1 MIHLN
6 DPQLARVASLLR
18 DAQHVMVLTG
28 AGISA
33 ESGIPTFRDPLTGLW
48 FNYRP
53 EDLATPD
60 AFDRDPR
67 SVTQWY
73 DERRVKVLQCQPN
86 PGHLALVQLEQRLT
100 MPRQSAPGNNA
111 PSSKPR
117 QSESSSAALGSSRSF
132 ELFTQNVD
140 RLHQRAGSRNVHE
153 LHGALESWRC
163 TRCGLVQ
170 EEWGDLMPQYPP
182 RCHCGGIRRPD
193 IVWFGEPLPTR
204 ILDAAQ
210 QALMCCD
217 LFLAIGTSGQVYPAA
232 GLIDHALLSNT
243 TVIEINAEPTPF
255 TPHVTHHFRGKAGEI
270 LPRLIQ

>member
-1 MIHLN
+1 MNPL
-6 DPQLARVASLLR
+6 DDAQLAHAAALLR
-18 DAQHVMVLTG
+18 DAHHVMVLTG

-67 SVTQWY
+67 KVTQWY

-86 PGHLALVQLEQRLT
+86 PGHLALVELEQRLT
-100 MPRQSAPGNNA
+100 GERAGPSPAPTRAGPSPA
-111 PSSKPR
+111 P
-117 QSESSSAALGSSRSF
+117 AAPTTSRF
-132 ELFTQNVD
+132 HLFTQNVD
-140 RLHQRAGSRNVHE
+140 RLHQRAGSRNVLE

-163 TRCGLVQ
+163 TQCGLVQ
-170 EEWGDLMPQYPP
+170 EEWGDLLGQYPP

-204 ILDAAQ
+204 VLDAAQ

-217 LFLAIGTSGQVYPAA
+217 LFLAVGTSGQVYPAA
-232 GLIDHALLSNT
+232 GLIDQAILSNT
-243 TVIEINAEPTPF
+243 AVIEINAEPTPF
-255 TPHVTHHFRGKAGEI
+255 TPHVTHHFRGKAGQI
-270 LPRLIQ
+270 LPLLINAT

>member
-1 MIHLN
+1 MTQL
-6 DPQLARVASLLR
+6 DEAQLAHAATLLR
-18 DAQHVMVLTG
+18 NAHHVMVLTG

-60 AFDRDPR
+60 AFDRDPAK
-67 SVTQWY
+67 VTQWY
-73 DERRVKVLQCQPN
+73 DERRVKVLQYQPN

-100 MPRQSAPGNNA
+100 GVTRLSG
-111 PSSKPR
+111 S
-117 QSESSSAALGSSRSF
+117 GSSLPCSF
-132 ELFTQNVD
+132 DLFTQNVD

-163 TRCGLVQ
+163 TQCGLVQ
-170 EEWGDLMPQYPP
+170 EEWGDLLGQYPP

-193 IVWFGEPLPTR
+193 IIWFGEPLPTR
-204 ILDAAQ
+204 VLDAAQ
-210 QALMCCD
+210 QTLMCCD

-232 GLIDHALLSNT
+232 GLIDQAILSNT
-243 TVIEINAEPTPF
+243 AIIEINAEPTCF

-270 LPRLIQ
+270 LPHLVMCDV